1 MFIGGV
7 KNQPTTMTPELKAL
21 LNAGLKQVNAIGGLY
36 TVQNTTEVVVIKY
49 TTQVVSGTLS
59 TLLMEVKE
67 LSSSKLVSTDI
78 WDQPWTGKIHQL
90 QKACIY
96 TSQTGSIYGNE
107 CGTAEEC
114 QTLLIKSGNCQ
125 DLQN

>member
-36 TVQNTTEVVVIKY
+36 TVQNTTDVVVLKY

-59 TLLMEVKE
+59 TLLLEIRE
-67 LSSSKLVSTDI
+67 PSSSRLVSADI
-78 WDQPWTGKIHQL
+78 WDEPWTGKIHKL
-90 QKACIY
+90 QKACTY
-96 TSQTGSIYGNE
+96 ASPSGSIYGNV
-107 CGTAEEC
+107 CSTVEEC
-114 QTLLIKSGNCQ
+114 QNLLLNSGNCQ
-125 DLQN
+125 NLQN